1 MTAHT
6 TSAADTI
13 REMYEAA
20 INGDLE
26 KFFGYIADDF
36 VLEEP
41 PYLAYGGTYSGRE
54 GFAELVTAATAVIDL
69 SSLAIDYV
77 FGDEERACARI
88 TCAVVGTKVRTPIV
102 EEWIVRD
109 GSVRWGRVFWFD
121 PGVIPAPQ
129 PSQG

>member
-6 TSAADTI
+6 TGAAGTI
-13 REMYEAA
+13 RDMYEAA

-26 KFFGYIADDF
+26 KFFGYLADDF

-41 PYLAYGGTYSGRE
+41 PYLAYGGTYNGRA
-54 GFAELVTAATAVIDL
+54 GFAELFAAATAVIDL
-69 SSLAIDYV
+69 STIEIDYV
-77 FGDEERACARI
+77 FGDEERACAGV
-88 TCAVVGTKVRTPIV
+88 TCAVVGTKIRASIV

-121 PGVIPAPQ
+121 PSVIPAPQ
-129 PSQG
+129 LSQG

>member
-1 MTAHT
+1 MTART

-13 REMYEAA
+13 RDMYEAA

-26 KFFGYIADDF
+26 KFFGHIADDF

-41 PYLAYGGTYSGRE
+41 PYLAYGGTYKGRE
-54 GFAELVTAATAVIDL
+54 GFAEVFAAATAVVDL
-69 SSLAIDYV
+69 SSLEIDYV
-77 FGDEERACARI
+77 VGDEERACAGI
-88 TCAVVGTKVRTPIV
+88 TCAVVGTKVRASIV

-109 GSVRWGRVFWFD
+109 GSVRWGRVLWFD

-129 PSQG
+129 LSQG